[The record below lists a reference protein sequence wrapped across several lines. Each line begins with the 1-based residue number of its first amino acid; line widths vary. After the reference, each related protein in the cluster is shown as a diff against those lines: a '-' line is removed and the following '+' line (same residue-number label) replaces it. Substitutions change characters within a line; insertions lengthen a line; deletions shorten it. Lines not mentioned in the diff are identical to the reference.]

1 MNPYEALGLAPKL
14 DLELGDLERVTR
26 EASLVCHPD
35 SGGDEVEFQRVRQAG
50 GVLKEPFSRLKA
62 ALEMIGVSYEV
73 RGGVPGEV
81 MDYFSPVAGILK
93 KVDDFTTERRRAL
106 SGLGKAV
113 LDVRIPG
120 LKMELEDLI
129 QKLGSLEEGMIARFP
144 DFDACGWDQCGEE
157 MAEVFRG
164 LIFVSKWLGQLRESN
179 GKIFEA
185 LLGG

>member
-1 MNPYEALGLAPKL
+1 MNPFEALGLPPRL
-14 DLELGDLERVTR
+14 DLDMGELERVMR
-26 EASLVCHPD
+26 EASLSCHPD
-35 SGGDEVEFQRVRQAG
+35 SGGDEVEFQKVRQAG
-50 GVLKEPFSRLKA
+50 ALLKEPSARLKT
-62 ALEMIGVSYEV
+62 ALKIGGVSYGE

-93 KVDDFTTERRRAL
+93 KVDDFTNERRRAL

-113 LDVRIPG
+113 LDIRIPG
-120 LKMELEDLI
+120 LKTELEGLI
-129 QKLGSLEEGMIARFP
+129 QKLGTLEATMIARFP
-144 DFDACGWDQCGEE
+144 EFDARGWEQSGEE

-164 LIFVSKWLGQLRESN
+164 LIFVSKWLGQLREAN